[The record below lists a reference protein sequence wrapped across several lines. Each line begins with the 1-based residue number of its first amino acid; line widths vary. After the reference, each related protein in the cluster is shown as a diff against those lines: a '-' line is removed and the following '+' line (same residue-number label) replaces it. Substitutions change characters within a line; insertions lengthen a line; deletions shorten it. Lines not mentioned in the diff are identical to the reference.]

1 MSDAPLV
8 SVVIIFLDEER
19 FLAEAIESVLGQS
32 YGSWQLLLVDD
43 GSSDGSTHIARD
55 YAAAHP
61 GRIEYLDHPGHRRL
75 GTGPSRQL
83 GLKRSRGRYLAYLD
97 GDDTWLPDKLEMQ
110 VELLEARPER
120 AMTYGSTLV
129 WHEWQA
135 RGGGPKDYIKPL
147 GVSPGQEIEPP
158 QLLTVLLA
166 DEFTCPG
173 CGSVLLRRQAVCEVG
188 GFEEAFAGQ
197 YEDMV
202 LYAKLLLR
210 YPVFVED
217 AIHSRYRQHEGNSW
231 IDDRRR
237 ARWYPEWLTPS
248 RGRYL
253 LWVADHLE
261 RHPDR
266 ATPELTAALNQAL
279 RPYRQPL
286 RFAVDRGWRLGHY
299 YLRQAARSLTGR
311 TDPAREP

>member
-1 MSDAPLV
+1 MNDAPLV

-19 FLAEAIESVLGQS
+19 FLAEAVESVLGQS
-32 YGSWQLLLVDD
+32 CNSWQLLLVDD
-43 GSSDGSTHIARD
+43 GSTDGSTRIARG

-61 GRIEYLDHPGHRRL
+61 GRIEYLEHPCHRRL

-83 GLKRSRGRYLAYLD
+83 GLEHSRGRYLAYLD
-97 GDDTWLPDKLEMQ
+97 GDDVWLPGKLAAQ
-110 VELLEARPER
+110 VGLMDAHPRL
-120 AMTYGSTLV
+120 AMTYGRTQV
-129 WHEWQA
+129 WYGWQGT
-135 RGGGPKDYIKPL
+135 GGVSRDYLKPL
-147 GVSPGQEIEPP
+147 GVSPGQEIQPP
-158 QLLTVLLA
+158 HLLTVLLA
-166 DEFTCPG
+166 DEFACPG
-173 CGSVLLRRQAVCEVG
+173 CGSVLLRRQPVCDVG
-188 GFEEAFAGQ
+188 GFDEAFPGQ

-210 YPVFVED
+210 YPAFVED
-217 AIHSRYRQHEGNSW
+217 ATYSRYRQHEGNSW

-253 LWVADHLE
+253 KWVADHLD

-266 ATPELTAALNQAL
+266 VTPELAAALDQAL

-286 RFAVDRGWRLGHY
+286 RYAADRGWRLGRY

-311 TDPAREP
+311 SDAARER